1 MDAQGNS
8 RPALTLDSFYHV
20 QPHEESFFVFLPEN
34 MKSLTNSTSIAP
46 KERNN
51 SHFVM
56 TRVHDV
62 YYAINFSQLVS
73 VGRDGQQRLYGGG
86 RSNTTW
92 YNPCGNT
99 QAPE

>member
-8 RPALTLDSFYHV
+8 RPALTSDTFYHV
-20 QPHEESFFVFLPEN
+20 QPREVVFHPED

-62 YYAINFSQLVS
+62 YYAINLTQLVS
-73 VGRDGQQRLYGGG
+73 LGRDG
-86 RSNTTW
+86 
-92 YNPCGNT
+92 
-99 QAPE
+99 

>member
-20 QPHEESFFVFLPEN
+20 QPHEESFFVFLPED

-51 SHFVM
+51 SHL
-56 TRVHDV
+56 
-62 YYAINFSQLVS
+62 S
-73 VGRDGQQRLYGGG
+73 
-86 RSNTTW
+86 
-92 YNPCGNT
+92 
-99 QAPE
+99 